1 MINQIKHNIM
11 GKKYKTN
18 IIHIEI
24 NRWDRMDLGLYPD
37 LAEESSETGN
47 GASMCLRNSMASTI
61 RKSGEITTRSLKG
74 ATVSVRAI

>member
-1 MINQIKHNIM
+1 
-11 GKKYKTN
+11 
-18 IIHIEI
+18 
-24 NRWDRMDLGLYPD
+24 MDLEPYPD
-37 LAEESSETGN
+37 LADESRETGS